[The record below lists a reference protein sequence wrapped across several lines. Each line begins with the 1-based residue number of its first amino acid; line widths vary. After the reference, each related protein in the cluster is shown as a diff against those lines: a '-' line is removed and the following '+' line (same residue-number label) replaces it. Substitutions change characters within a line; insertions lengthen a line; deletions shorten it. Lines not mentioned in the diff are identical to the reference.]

1 MDLTR
6 EENCL
11 GAETKLPKGV
21 PIATLLLKFKTQTLI
36 FVVTT
41 THTHTQSNT
50 QSQNT
55 KLFPKGA
62 AWLGL
67 LLGETAEEKG
77 DRYWWCQGR
86 YWWHWGVCHWQPSK
100 STMGTH

>member
-1 MDLTR
+1 MVLTR

-21 PIATLLLKFKTQTLI
+21 PIATLLLKFKTQTLK

-41 THTHTQSNT
+41 THTTHDRAIHRAKTPNS
-50 QSQNT
+50 SQ
-55 KLFPKGA
+55 K
-62 AWLGL
+62 GL
-67 LLGETAEEKG
+67 LLGETAEEKGDKG

-86 YWWHWGVCHWQPSK
+86 YWWHWGLCHWQPSK